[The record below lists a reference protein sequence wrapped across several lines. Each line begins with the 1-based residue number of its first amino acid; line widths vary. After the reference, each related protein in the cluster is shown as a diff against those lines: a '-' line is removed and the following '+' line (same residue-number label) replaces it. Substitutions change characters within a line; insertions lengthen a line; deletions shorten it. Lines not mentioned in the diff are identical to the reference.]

1 MRKIYIL
8 IIGLLLI
15 PVALWSQQESNFVFR
30 DNHGKAVYLPLGKI
44 SFADKVHSFHLGFP
58 RPLTIFRDST
68 QSLGT
73 PDYVDYRQPDFVSIG
88 CGGQLIL
95 TFNDNGFMNLKGDD
109 LYIFEVG
116 PSREGVRVEISM
128 DGERWHYAGATSGG
142 KSMINFSDFRI
153 PADQIY
159 YYVRLTDLKDE
170 CTGRTAGADI
180 DAVAAINSVIKLTL
194 NADVLFD
201 VDSTYLK
208 EASQATLDSISSL
221 LKGVRSA
228 TILVEGHTDSDG
240 EAQYNYDLSY
250 NRCYSVVQKLKALL
264 IDDSPFAFEIKALGE
279 LSPRVPND
287 TEGNKQLNR
296 RVEIT
301 VLPPGTYYENI
312 RE

>member
-1 MRKIYIL
+1 VPTFKV
-8 IIGLLLI
+8 LLMFLLFTS
-15 PVALWSQQESNFVFR
+15 VTAWSQQGSDFVFR

-44 SFADKVHSFHLGFP
+44 SFADQVHSFHLGYP

-68 QSLGT
+68 QSLGAPNYT
-73 PDYVDYRQPDFVSIG
+73 DYRNPDFVSIG

-95 TFNDNGFMNLKGDD
+95 SFTDNGFMNLKGDD

-128 DGERWHYAGATSGG
+128 DGERWHYAGATTGG
-142 KSMINFSDFRI
+142 KSMINFSEFRI
-153 PADQIY
+153 PADQIFY
-159 YYVRLTDLKDE
+159 YIRLTDLKDE

-201 VDSTYLK
+201 VNSTYLK
-208 EASQATLDSISSL
+208 EESRATLDSLSSL

-240 EAQYNYDLSY
+240 DAEYNYDLSY
-250 NRCYSVVQKLKALL
+250 NRCYSVVQKLKILL
-264 IDDSPFAFEIKALGE
+264 MDETPFEFKIKALGE
-279 LSPRVPND
+279 LAPKVPND
-287 TEGNKQLNR
+287 SEINKQLNR

-301 VLPPGTYYENI
+301 VLPPESYYSNI
-312 RE
+312 KE